1 MKFVKIEGREG
12 TFAESIAVIDR
23 YIARPDH
30 LENMCLAQFAT
41 AYVYAKKVPKK
52 VTFDINGCSDVFSD
66 TKIFEG
72 FEEGEPHS
80 YEQENEENWEI
91 DEPNCHNFL
100 PRYIVLKN
108 NLGKMRLRAYPAV
121 MRIHNSRKK
130 DGHEQ
135 HYSELLLFTHWRDEE
150 KEFYPESANDCI
162 EEFQKRLDMIKRNK
176 NMIYPGEGTLDMVE
190 NVNLDIQAPAHI
202 CNMLDAEGQQQNEDD
217 FAVGAENDPKFESF
231 GYTGNLAQGENVTFE
246 SFKYRV
252 VNVPREDELKLR
264 TLRLVPEQMNIL
276 QKVLK
281 YCRSVMK
288 FRNTIRHKVHP
299 LRLIIHGGAGKKS
312 FYR

>member
-1 MKFVKIEGREG
+1 
-12 TFAESIAVIDR
+12 
-23 YIARPDH
+23 
-30 LENMCLAQFAT
+30 
-41 AYVYAKKVPKK
+41 
-52 VTFDINGCSDVFSD
+52 
-66 TKIFEG
+66 
-72 FEEGEPHS
+72 
-80 YEQENEENWEI
+80 
-91 DEPNCHNFL
+91 
-100 PRYIVLKN
+100 
-108 NLGKMRLRAYPAV
+108 
-121 MRIHNSRKK
+121 
-130 DGHEQ
+130 
-135 HYSELLLFTHWRDEE
+135 
-150 KEFYPESANDCI
+150 
-162 EEFQKRLDMIKRNK
+162 
-176 NMIYPGEGTLDMVE
+176 MVE

-252 VNVPREDELKLR
+252 VNVPKEDELKLR

-276 QKVLK
+276 RKVLK